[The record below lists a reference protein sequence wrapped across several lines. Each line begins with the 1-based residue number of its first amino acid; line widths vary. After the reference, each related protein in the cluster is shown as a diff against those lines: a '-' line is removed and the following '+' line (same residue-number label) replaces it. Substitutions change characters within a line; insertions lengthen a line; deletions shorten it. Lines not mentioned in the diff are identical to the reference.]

1 LRVSETNFSDS
12 MREVEVP
19 KKKDTRRDTA
29 ESLAKIESSS
39 DEELGRK
46 VLAQYLE
53 EYQDNPDHPVKRAL
67 VAALVPRVGH
77 LIKLLP
83 KRSWSKVESKEWDG
97 QIKEVNELMSWL
109 EEPMDSGEEFPL
121 FLKIF
126 DDSPLSLTQN
136 LAFLQQTLKPPH
148 GSPIRKRTLAVQALE
163 MKLLKNL
170 SWMQLAIKLCDC
182 DKSNHDHVCRQ
193 RIRRQVGVL
202 NKVLDKYQISPS

>member
-1 LRVSETNFSDS
+1 
-12 MREVEVP
+12 MP

-67 VAALVPRVGH
+67 VSALVPKVGH
-77 LIKLLP
+77 WIKLLLTGG
-83 KRSWSKVESKEWDG
+83 WSEVESKEWDR
-97 QIKEVNELMSWL
+97 QIKEINELMSWL
-109 EEPMDSGEEFPL
+109 EEPMDSGEEFTL
-121 FLKIF
+121 VLKIF

-136 LAFLQQTLKPPH
+136 LAFLQQTLKRPH

-163 MKLLKNL
+163 MRLLRNL

-182 DKSNHDHVCRQ
+182 DKSNHNSDCSQKIRQ
-193 RIRRQVGVL
+193 QVRVL
-202 NKVLDKYQISPS
+202 KEVLDKYQISPS